1 MTRSWLSS
9 IEKLRDHPVFF
20 SLRYGV
26 MWSILPVGLAMVPLY
41 YLLGSEKD
49 WGLRVMNVY
58 LAALGMMG
66 PACSLLIG
74 QFLSKA
80 YHVKSFAGW
89 VALAVYLSLLPFFP
103 HTLNQVVILL
113 NHTFVSGS
121 FVGFFL
127 ALFLG
132 GGVVALKIRFPRLKY
147 GAEALGLLA
156 GFFMIAAVQWYHFD
170 IHRAIRVFI
179 GNHITTADSLYAG
192 IVIVFLT
199 NLLWFFGLQGSAI
212 IGSFTAGVYAQLI
225 YDNMQAAQ
233 LGHPLPHIVTL
244 AFFNYVFIGGAG
256 TTILLPFFMLRSKSK
271 RLRVLAKISLFPCF
285 FNVNE
290 TLIYFLPL
298 VANLELAVPFFLG
311 PLFTVAS
318 TYYAIKWGLMPNFSY
333 FIPGV
338 YYLPSPLL
346 AVVATTPGFFFPRS
360 FLALKHLL
368 DLVVISGSWKS
379 GITAFVQISILGFL
393 YYPFYRAFERSVIEQ
408 EKHTEETQK
417 EDSDLNFNLT
427 HPKWSEESLP
437 S

>member
-127 ALFLG
+127 ALF
-132 GGVVALKIRFPRLKY
+132 
-147 GAEALGLLA
+147 
-156 GFFMIAAVQWYHFD
+156 
-170 IHRAIRVFI
+170 
-179 GNHITTADSLYAG
+179 
-192 IVIVFLT
+192 
-199 NLLWFFGLQGSAI
+199 
-212 IGSFTAGVYAQLI
+212 
-225 YDNMQAAQ
+225 
-233 LGHPLPHIVTL
+233 
-244 AFFNYVFIGGAG
+244 
-256 TTILLPFFMLRSKSK
+256 
-271 RLRVLAKISLFPCF
+271 
-285 FNVNE
+285 
-290 TLIYFLPL
+290 
-298 VANLELAVPFFLG
+298 
-311 PLFTVAS
+311 
-318 TYYAIKWGLMPNFSY
+318 
-333 FIPGV
+333 
-338 YYLPSPLL
+338 
-346 AVVATTPGFFFPRS
+346 
-360 FLALKHLL
+360 
-368 DLVVISGSWKS
+368 
-379 GITAFVQISILGFL
+379 
-393 YYPFYRAFERSVIEQ
+393 
-408 EKHTEETQK
+408 
-417 EDSDLNFNLT
+417 
-427 HPKWSEESLP
+427 
-437 S
+437 